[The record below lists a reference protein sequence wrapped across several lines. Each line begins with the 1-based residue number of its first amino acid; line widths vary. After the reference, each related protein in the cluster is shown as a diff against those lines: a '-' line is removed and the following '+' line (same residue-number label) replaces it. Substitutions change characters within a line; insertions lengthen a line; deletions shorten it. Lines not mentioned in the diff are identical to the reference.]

1 MINVLTYCG
10 LCIERAVTYEA
21 PRVVFCFI
29 NILVKTLKSFFVSF
43 RNDYPCEMIPMLNVV
58 LFKTADP
65 CIDIREKASQLLQ
78 ILER

>member
-10 LCIERAVTYEA
+10 LCSERPVTYVP

-29 NILVKTLKSFFVSF
+29 NILVKTLKSSFVSF